1 MKKFALLL
9 AVIMLVTMTA
19 IVPVS
24 AQEPASVYI
33 PLASGDLDPSS
44 SMSYQVSQSFTR
56 LLPQLL
62 KAKEQGLL
70 SSFRLDVF
78 GGFVQVEDAS
88 VEDLSAFLAVPVAAT
103 QAEAMRIDPEAQVLR
118 GASVQI
124 SLSYY
129 SSSFNILNLPADAR
143 VRARLF
149 DPSGMLV
156 AVGEHKANSSGYL
169 TGYFEGKIGMILP
182 GYKVTFQRVSD
193 TGAVLQSWS
202 STVPNL
208 SIKSF
213 TKSTG
218 AVSGTG
224 PAGKQLRVAYEQ
236 PDLDADQSKTTG
248 ILNLTIGSTGKWNAA
263 FGAGVRNGAMLDILL
278 KQNNNFYYSL
288 YGYIPAFIMD
298 IGSSYLL
305 AYNFPMQ
312 RMTIKITH
320 AGKVYTPSYLFLM
333 PGMAYVQILDGAGNF
348 VFLQTGDKVEISG
361 AVTQTIPGFT
371 MAYDRTTKVVS
382 GSAPANRFLQATM
395 YSEYTHM
402 TNSKWLKTNASG
414 KFSFVITSFDPDP
427 YELLYG
433 TIHYT
438 DKVTGNS
445 FYYYMME

>member
-103 QAEAMRIDPEAQVLR
+103 QAEAMRIAPEAQVLR

-149 DPSGMLV
+149 DPSGKLV

-208 SIKSF
+208 SIRSF
-213 TKSTG
+213 T
-218 AVSGTG
+218 
-224 PAGKQLRVAYEQ
+224 
-236 PDLDADQSKTTG
+236 
-248 ILNLTIGSTGKWNAA
+248 
-263 FGAGVRNGAMLDILL
+263 
-278 KQNNNFYYSL
+278 
-288 YGYIPAFIMD
+288 
-298 IGSSYLL
+298 
-305 AYNFPMQ
+305 
-312 RMTIKITH
+312 
-320 AGKVYTPSYLFLM
+320 
-333 PGMAYVQILDGAGNF
+333 
-348 VFLQTGDKVEISG
+348 
-361 AVTQTIPGFT
+361 
-371 MAYDRTTKVVS
+371 
-382 GSAPANRFLQATM
+382 
-395 YSEYTHM
+395 
-402 TNSKWLKTNASG
+402 
-414 KFSFVITSFDPDP
+414 
-427 YELLYG
+427 
-433 TIHYT
+433 
-438 DKVTGNS
+438 
-445 FYYYMME
+445 